1 MAKLLSGTR
10 IYGTGTVDTQLF
22 VNGSFESNST
32 DTGALVVAGGLGVR
46 KNLYV
51 GGTIY
56 GVITSATNVL
66 GGVVNTLSAGTDTAV
81 TTSTGQVIVYS
92 TATLDSI
99 TGRNPNLSNALHI
112 TNTTNAAGTDSGA
125 LTVIGGVGVGGN
137 LYVGGDAF
145 VGGSQ
150 VVTSATINQFANQT
164 SITAGTDTAVTTSTG
179 AITIWNTSNL
189 QSVTDRGFT
198 TTNKI
203 NVTNT
208 SPSFSTTTGA
218 LNVAGGVGIG
228 GTLRVGGTVVAQ
240 GYDLMSYDGSI
251 HYVSDNIGSDTND
264 GHRHI
269 SSFKTIKHALGQAQ
283 SGDKVHIEAGTYYE
297 EFPLTIP
304 QGVSVIGAG
313 LRAVTIYPTT
323 ATNTQSAFLLNGE
336 SYISDITLT
345 GFYKPGN
352 AFEFAPGA
360 KITTR
365 SPYIERFSVITR
377 GTTVTATDPYGYDS
391 GNAGNGAYL
400 DASILDPTSLEPAM
414 LWNEATFIVPNA
426 TGFYM
431 TNGAR
436 AELLNGFVYFASKAI
451 HAVAGTA
458 GYGGV
463 GKTRLKVSGVTGN
476 FVTGDTIIYADSTGT
491 VLASGTISST
501 SSGYI
506 YLDGPVWGFKTAVD
520 ASTSTQNVYS
530 TGVSPSSA
538 TSIILADYHQFGAE
552 LRCIGSAAVF
562 GNQGVIANGTGTDLK
577 LIAFNLS
584 AIGSGKDLS
593 DDFSLTVQS
602 NEIIQLNGG
611 KIYYQTVDQYG
622 DFRVGDKFLVNQ
634 RTGDISFNSATI
646 NLSNLSSLIIS
657 DGINSTT
664 LTPGNIVV
672 GNLNFAGNTI
682 SSQSGDITIDP
693 SGSLTTINSNL
704 QVNGSANITQLSYIL
719 GAEIITTATIGNAFG
734 GGQQISGQVNI
745 TNTGSNAFVVA
756 GGAVIGGNL
765 VVGGNVQFNG
775 TVTTINS
782 NAVDIGSKVIYLS
795 TLSNTALQ
803 AVGSG
808 FVVGTN
814 PLTSTNT
821 NTWASL
827 TFDGGTPG
835 NWQSTNGIVPITT
848 GLNLGLVGTPWN
860 SLYINSITSLSS
872 DYSTSTVSGNSLQFA
887 NGGAGV
893 KYLYVDSEAWLAGSR
908 ILNVSTLSNYAVTDL
923 VAGTDTVVTNNIGT
937 ATVYV
942 TSTLQSVT
950 GRGATTDR
958 IITITTATQSYS
970 TDSGA
975 LQVTGGVGVGGNI
988 YSAGVVTV
996 DNGTDSGGT
1005 NAGALIVTGG
1015 VGVGGKLNV
1024 GGQSSITVNSPI
1036 NYPGI
1041 PYSLKLDNS
1050 GGTTSA
1056 LLLSNTS
1063 NKNVNIANHNG
1074 VLKIIVDG
1082 YETLTMSNTVT
1093 SVTQSTPAV
1102 STETGAL
1109 VISGGVGI
1117 GGSLYAGNIYS
1128 NGNQVLTSGGAGG
1141 SYVASLIAGTDTA
1154 VNTSTGPVTIWN
1166 TSDLQS
1172 VTSRGADTNKIISIT
1187 TNTNATTTASAA
1199 LIVTGGVG
1207 IGRDVRIGGSLYVDT
1222 NAYVNGQLVVT
1233 TASINQY
1240 ANQTFI
1246 TAGTDTAVNT
1256 STGNITIW
1264 NISTFQSI
1272 TNRSSTTTNAINIS
1286 NSTDSSSTQTGAL
1299 TVAGGV
1305 GIGGS
1310 LYIGNSAYIS
1320 GAQVVTTATINSY
1333 ANQTVIFAGT
1343 DTAVNTSTGAIT
1355 IWNTSTLQSITNR
1368 GATTNN
1374 AINITNNANSIAT
1387 NSGALVVAGGLGVG
1401 RDLRATAIYDS
1412 GNRVVTSV
1420 VPTGVNAIGIG
1431 GLVSNGTQTSF
1442 SIINLG
1448 TTSTQGSTYIG
1459 VSANTG
1465 TVTITNL
1472 GVTNINGGTYIGVS
1486 ANTGTV
1492 TITNLGVQSLTAGTD
1507 TRVTSSTGTIAIWNE
1522 STLQSVTGRGATTN
1536 NAVTITNA
1544 TASTTTVS
1552 ANALYVQGGV
1562 GVGTS
1567 LYVTGKAVF
1576 SDDVTFTGAT
1586 TYVYSTNTVYTDN
1599 IIELHAPNGNGT
1611 WSVNDGK
1618 DIGLRFHYYNSQDD
1632 NAFLGR
1638 ANDTGYL
1645 EWYGSGAESITGTFV
1660 GASYGTMKT
1669 GQLILTA
1676 ATASTST
1683 TSGALQVAGGV
1694 GIQGDLWVG
1703 GVLHAT
1709 IAGSITTATNLAGGG
1724 PGQIPFQLNTGTTTF
1739 SSSLT
1744 YVNGTLT
1751 LVGSLYANALY
1762 DTNARVITTSTIAT
1776 YAVTSLTAGTD
1787 TAVTASVGA
1796 VTVYSTATFQSLTNR
1811 GGTTNNAISITN
1823 NTASTGT
1830 GYGALTVTGGVGVG
1844 GMLYATGVYGNGVY
1858 DSNNRVVTSVVPSGS
1873 TYIGIGS
1880 LVSVG
1885 TQTSFSINN
1894 LGVTSVNGSTYI
1906 GVNANTGSV
1915 TFTNLGVQT
1924 LTAGTDTVVTSS
1936 TGTIT
1941 VYTTSTLQS
1950 ITGRGATT
1958 NNAISITNSSAAS
1971 TTATGALIVTGGI
1984 GVGGSVY
1991 AGSIYDNYN
2000 RVVTRVTA
2008 IGSTYIGIA
2017 NLTSNG
2023 TATSFTINNLGV
2035 NYINGSTYIGVDANT
2050 GTINLT
2056 NLGVQTLTAGTDTR
2070 VSSST
2075 GTVTVWDVSTLQS
2088 VTGRGASTNIQTT
2101 FNNGLILGST
2111 ANNPLYF
2118 NGTYSNPNGTFI
2130 VASGGTSTPSNP
2142 VVNFFD
2148 GQYTLTPTTATVTT
2162 YYGNSIIPVLN
2173 NTVAYTNMYGKY
2185 SRIDFGASA
2194 AGSVANWYG
2203 FISANPTKNAAAT
2216 TVLSNHVGF
2225 LAQDPSNISS
2235 TNVSGYQSQI
2245 TAGTG
2250 KYNIYASG
2258 SAQNYFAGN
2267 VGIGISSP
2275 LYPLD
2280 VSGGGRLTGILTV
2293 TNVTSATSTVTGALQ
2308 LAGGAGIRGDLWV
2321 GGVIYGSIAASV
2333 SSATT
2338 ILVTNDVASTTTHYV
2353 TFVANTGSYQSI
2365 KTDGPSG
2372 LTFIPSSGFHGI
2384 GTATPVTNL
2393 EVVGGV
2399 KISGLTTVTNSLYAN
2414 ALYDNSNRVVT
2425 SVTPAG
2431 GNAIGI
2437 SGLTSTGPSTSF
2449 TINNLGTT
2457 STQGSTYIGVSAN
2470 TGTVT
2475 ITNLGVTNVNGS
2487 TYIGVN
2493 ANTGTVTFTNL
2504 GVQTLTAGPGLSASS
2519 STGTVTMTNTGVLSA
2534 VGTTYIGVSN
2544 TTGNVTFTNLGVQT
2558 LTAGTDT
2565 RVSGSTGTI
2574 TVWNE
2579 STLQTIT
2586 GRGATT
2592 NNAIS
2597 ITNATA
2603 SASTTT
2609 GALIVTG
2616 GVGIGGDLFVN
2627 GGITAN
2633 QLTIQYTTVTTTFVK
2648 TDDIIST
2655 YNTTNATSTNT
2666 GALQIAGGVGIG
2678 RDVFVGGSITVS
2690 GLTAGQIV
2698 YPGTGGLLSGNSNL
2712 FWDNT
2717 NTRLGI
2723 GTNAPVYKLDVR
2735 GQGYFATAAGTNQ
2748 LTLGDITNGTTSAF
2762 ASSNNNLI
2770 FYPNGSAEKVRIDSS
2785 GNVLVGYSSAQTNGL
2800 LQVNGGIGIA
2810 ANSTVRQ
2817 ATNGDGGTLKFYG
2830 TQFVAGQQNSGSYG
2844 YTGGAGIASVSPSAS
2859 YVTLD
2864 VGSQTTGNGHRLKVV
2879 NDGTGVTGYMYYG
2892 QEGGTTATL
2901 YANVATNK
2909 VGIGTMTP
2917 AYALEVNGSFAATTK
2932 SFVIDHPTKPGM
2944 RLRYGSL
2951 EGPENGVYV
2960 RGRLTGTDTIELP
2973 DYWTKLVDPN
2983 SITVDITPI
2992 GKHQKLFV
3000 KDIADNK
3007 VVIGNDNLF
3016 SKDINCFY
3024 TVWAERC
3031 DVEKLETEIQ
3041 K

>member
-10 IYGTGTVDTQLF
+10 IYGTGTVDNQLF
-22 VNGSFESNST
+22 VNGTIESDST

-46 KNLYV
+46 KNLWV

-56 GVITSATNVL
+56 GIITSATNVL

-99 TGRNPNLSNALHI
+99 TGRNPNLANALHI
-112 TNTTNAAGTDSGA
+112 TNTTDAAGTDSGA
-125 LTVIGGVGVGGN
+125 LTVVGGVGIGGN
-137 LYVGGDAF
+137 LYVGGNAF
-145 VGGSQ
+145 AGGAQ
-150 VVTSATINQFANQT
+150 IVTSATINQFANQT
-164 SITAGTDTAVTTSTG
+164 SLTAGTDTAVSTSTG
-179 AITIWNTSNL
+179 NITIWNTSNL

-203 NVTNT
+203 NVSNT
-208 SPSFSTTTGA
+208 SASFSTITGA
-218 LNVAGGVGIG
+218 LTVAGGAGIQKN
-228 GTLRVGGTVVAQ
+228 LYVGGTVVAQ
-240 GYDLMSYDGSI
+240 GYDLMSYDGSV
-251 HYVSDNIGSDTND
+251 HYVSDSIGSDTND
-264 GHRHI
+264 GHRLV
-269 SSFKTIKHALGQAQ
+269 SSFKTIKYALSQAQ
-283 SGDKVHIEAGTYYE
+283 SGDKIFIEAGTYYE
-297 EFPLTIP
+297 DFPLTIP
-304 QGVSVIGAG
+304 QGVSVKGAG
-313 LRAVTIYPTT
+313 LRSVTVYPTT
-323 ATNTQSAFLLNGE
+323 ATNTQTAFLLNGE
-336 SYISDITLT
+336 CCITDFTVT
-345 GFYKPGN
+345 GFYKPGY
-352 AFEFAPGA
+352 AFKFAPGA

-365 SPYIERFSVITR
+365 SPYVERFSVITR
-377 GTTVTATDPYGYDS
+377 GTNVTSSDPYGYDS
-391 GNAGNGAYL
+391 GNAGNGAYI
-400 DASILDPTSLEPAM
+400 DASVLDPTSLEPAM

-451 HAVAGTA
+451 HAVSGTT

-476 FVTGDTIIYADSTGT
+476 FVTGDTIIYKSPAGT

-501 SSGYI
+501 ASGYI

-530 TGVSPSSA
+530 TGASPSSA

-562 GNQGVIANGTGTDLK
+562 GDQGVIANGTGTDLK

-602 NEIIQLNGG
+602 NEIIQLNDG

-622 DFRVGDKFLVNQ
+622 DFRVGDHFLVNQ
-634 RTGDISFNSATI
+634 RTGDVSFNSATI
-646 NLSNLSSLIIS
+646 NLSNLSSLVIS
-657 DGINSTT
+657 DGVNSTT

-672 GNLNFAGNTI
+672 GSLNFAGNTI
-682 SSQSGDITIDP
+682 SSQSGNITIDP
-693 SGSLTTINSNL
+693 AGSLTTINSNL
-704 QVNGSANITQLSYIL
+704 QVNGSANIAQLSYIL
-719 GAEIITTATIGNAFG
+719 GAEIVTTATIGNAFG
-734 GGQQISGQVNI
+734 GGQQISGTVNI

-756 GGAVIGGNL
+756 GGAIIGGNL
-765 VVGGNVQFNG
+765 VIGGNVQFNG
-775 TVTTINS
+775 TVTSINS
-782 NAVDIGSKVIYLS
+782 NAVDIGSKIIYLS

-803 AVGSG
+803 AIGSG
-808 FVVGTN
+808 FIVGTN

-835 NWQSTNGIVPITT
+835 NWQSTNGIVPLTT

-860 SLYINSITSLSS
+860 SLYINSITSLLS
-872 DYSTSTVSGNSLQFA
+872 DYNTSTVSGNSLQFV

-893 KYLYVDSEAWLAGSR
+893 KYLYVDAEAWLAGSR
-908 ILNVSTLSNYAVTDL
+908 ILNVSTLSNYAVTNL

-937 ATVYV
+937 STVYV

-950 GRGATTDR
+950 GRGATTNR
-958 IITITTATQSYS
+958 VITITTATQSYS
-970 TDSGA
+970 TDTGA
-975 LQVTGGVGVGGNI
+975 LQVTGGVGIGGNV
-988 YSAGVVTV
+988 YTAGVVTV

-1015 VGVGGKLNV
+1015 AGIGGKLNV
-1024 GGQSSITVNSPI
+1024 GGQSSITVNSPL
-1036 NYPGI
+1036 NYPSI
-1041 PYSLKLDNS
+1041 YHSLKLDNF

-1063 NKNVNIANHNG
+1063 NKNVVVANHNG
-1074 VLKIIVDG
+1074 LLKLIVDG

-1093 SVTQSTPAV
+1093 TITRTTEAV
-1102 STETGAL
+1102 STTTGAL
-1109 VISGGVGI
+1109 VVAGGVGI
-1117 GGSLYAGNIYS
+1117 GGALYAGGPIYS

-1141 SYVASLIAGTDTA
+1141 GGYVASLLAGTDTA
-1154 VNTSTGPVTIWN
+1154 VNTSTGVVTVWN
-1166 TSDLQS
+1166 TSTLQS
-1172 VTSRGADTNKIISIT
+1172 VTGRGATTNNAISIT
-1187 TNTNATTTASAA
+1187 NTTNSVNTVTGA
-1199 LIVTGGVG
+1199 LIV
-1207 IGRDVRIGGSLYVDT
+1207 S
-1222 NAYVNGQLVVT
+1222 
-1233 TASINQY
+1233 
-1240 ANQTFI
+1240 
-1246 TAGTDTAVNT
+1246 
-1256 STGNITIW
+1256 
-1264 NISTFQSI
+1264 
-1272 TNRSSTTTNAINIS
+1272 
-1286 NSTDSSSTQTGAL
+1286 
-1299 TVAGGV
+1299 GGV

-1310 LYIGNSAYIS
+1310 IYIANTSYIGTSTILTSRDLETVTFTATYITNDPTSQTGLAAIANTTTVYGTYNFGTVSDVGTINDYNTGTNTGFYSINDATGAPAYIVYIGFSNVTDFTRLVLNLNYTAASGHTVEIDLYNYVTLTWDTLTTYSGSTNWFQFILSVIDSAPYLSSGKVSARIYHVSPGSTTHRTWIDYAALENSVQGGQGPRGATGATGPSGPQGLTTTTSSTFIFSNLTNSTSTNSGAVVVSGGVGIGGNLYVGGSAYVS
-1320 GAQVVTTATINSY
+1320 GNQVVTTATINNY

-1343 DTAVNTSTGAIT
+1343 DTAINTSTGNIT
-1355 IWNTSTLQSITNR
+1355 IWNTSTLQSVTDR

-1374 AINITNNANSIAT
+1374 AISITNTTNALAT
-1387 NSGALVVAGGLGVG
+1387 NSGALTVAGGIGVG
-1401 RDLRATAIYDS
+1401 QDLRASALYDA

-1472 GVTNINGGTYIGVS
+1472 GVQT
-1486 ANTGTV
+1486 
-1492 TITNLGVQSLTAGTD
+1492 LTAGTD
-1507 TRVTSSTGTIAIWNE
+1507 TRVSGNTGTITVWDE
-1522 STLQSVTGRGATTN
+1522 STLQSVTGRGSTTN

-1562 GVGTS
+1562 GIGSS

-1576 SDDVTFTGAT
+1576 TDNVTFTGAT

-1599 IIELHAPNGNGT
+1599 IIELHTPSNSST

-1645 EWYGSGAESITGTFV
+1645 EWYGAGAESATGTFV
-1660 GASYGTMKT
+1660 GASYGTIKT
-1669 GQLILTA
+1669 GQLILTS

-1703 GVLHAT
+1703 GLLHASVS
-1709 IAGSITTATNLAGGG
+1709 GSITTATNLAGGG
-1724 PGQIPFQLNTGTTTF
+1724 PGQIPFQLNTGTTAF

-1751 LVGSLYANALY
+1751 LVGSLYATALY
-1762 DTNARVITTSTIAT
+1762 DTNARVITTSTIAN
-1776 YAVTSLTAGTD
+1776 YAVTSLSAGTD
-1787 TAVTASVGA
+1787 TAVTTSVGA

-1830 GYGALTVTGGVGVG
+1830 SYGALTVAGGVGIG

-1858 DSNNRVVTSVVPSGS
+1858 DNNNRVVTSVVPSGT

-1880 LVSVG
+1880 LVSAG
-1885 TQTSFSINN
+1885 TQTSFTINN
-1894 LGVTSVNGSTYI
+1894 LGVTTVNGSTYI
-1906 GVNANTGSV
+1906 GVTANTGSV

-1924 LTAGTDTVVTSS
+1924 LTAGTDTRVSSS
-1936 TGTIT
+1936 TGTVTIWDE
-1941 VYTTSTLQS
+1941 STLQS
-1950 ITGRGATT
+1950 VTGRGATT
-1958 NNAISITNSSAAS
+1958 NNAINITNSTVAS
-1971 TTATGALIVTGGI
+1971 TTATGALIVAGGL

-1991 AGSIYDNYN
+1991 AGPIYDNYN

-2008 IGSTYIGIA
+2008 VGSTYIGIA

-2070 VSSST
+2070 VSSNT

-2088 VTGRGASTNIQTT
+2088 VTGRGASTNVQTT

-2148 GQYTLTPTTATVTT
+2148 GQYTLTPSTSTVTI
-2162 YYGNSIIPVLN
+2162 YYGKSIIPVLN
-2173 NTVAYTNMYGKY
+2173 NTVAYTNMYGQY

-2216 TVLSNHVGF
+2216 TIISNHVGF
-2225 LAQDPSNISS
+2225 LAQDPNNIVS
-2235 TNVSGYQSQI
+2235 TNVTGYQSQI
-2245 TAGTG
+2245 SAGTG

-2267 VGIGISSP
+2267 VGIGVGSP

-2280 VSGGGRLTGILTV
+2280 VSGGARLTGILTV
-2293 TNVTSATSTVTGALQ
+2293 TNVTSATSTVTGAVQ
-2308 LAGGAGIRGDLWV
+2308 ITGGAGIRGDLWV
-2321 GGVIYGSIAASV
+2321 GGVIYGNIAASV

-2425 SVTPAG
+2425 SVTPTG
-2431 GNAIGI
+2431 VNAIGI
-2437 SGLTSTGPSTSF
+2437 GSLTSTGPSVSF
-2449 TINNLGTT
+2449 SIINLGTT

-2475 ITNLGVTNVNGS
+2475 I
-2487 TYIGVN
+2487 
-2493 ANTGTVTFTNL
+2493 TNL

-2534 VGTTYIGVSN
+2534 IGTTYIGVSN
-2544 TTGNVTFTNLGVQT
+2544 TTGNVTFTNLGVT
-2558 LTAGTDT
+2558 SITTGSGII
-2565 RVSGSTGTI
+2565 VSSATGTVNI
-2574 TVWNE
+2574 TNID
-2579 STLQTIT
+2579 TLQLVTN
-2586 GRGATT
+2586 RGATT

-2603 SASTTT
+2603 STSSTT
-2609 GALIVTG
+2609 GALVVTG
-2616 GVGIGGDLFVN
+2616 GVGIGGDLYVN

-2678 RDVFVGGSITVS
+2678 RDVVIGGNLGVG
-2690 GLTAGQIV
+2690 TA
-2698 YPGTGGLLSGNSNL
+2698 P
-2712 FWDNT
+2712 
-2717 NTRLGI
+2717 
-2723 GTNAPVYKLDVR
+2723 TNA
-2735 GQGYFATAAGTNQ
+2735 
-2748 LTLGDITNGTTSAF
+2748 NG
-2762 ASSNNNLI
+2762 
-2770 FYPNGSAEKVRIDSS
+2770 V
-2785 GNVLVGYSSAQTNGL
+2785 
-2800 LQVNGGIGIA
+2800 LQVNGTLGLA
-2810 ANSTVRQ
+2810 PNSLVRQ
-2817 ATNGDGGTLKFYG
+2817 WTNGDGGTLKFYG

-2844 YTGGAGIASVSPSAS
+2844 YTGGAGLASVSPSGT

-2864 VGSQTTGNGHRLKVV
+2864 VGGQTTGNSHRLKVI
-2879 NDGTGVTGYMYYG
+2879 NDGTGITGYLYYG

-2932 SFVIDHPTKPGM
+2932 SFVIDHPTRPGM

-2960 RGRLTGTDTIELP
+2960 RGKLTGTDTIELP

-2983 SITVDITPI
+2983 SITVDITPL

-3000 KDIADNK
+3000 KEIADNK